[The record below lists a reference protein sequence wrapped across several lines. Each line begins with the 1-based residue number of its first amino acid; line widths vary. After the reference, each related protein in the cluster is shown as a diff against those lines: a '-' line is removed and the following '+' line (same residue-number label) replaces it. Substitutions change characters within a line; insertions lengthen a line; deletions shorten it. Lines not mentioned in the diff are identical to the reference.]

1 MIRFPATKPLVY
13 VSYAWRSRTPADE
26 AEAQPAE
33 SPDRE
38 HLVDDLCHVLAQ
50 EDGILVGRDKQLMR
64 TGDSI
69 EDFAADIAKS
79 RLIIAVISKKSL
91 RSDWCMKDELLQAFR
106 RRDFD
111 PEEFG
116 EDVVPLFLDD
126 AMADLEDDESLIDY
140 WVERVEKKGQ
150 RLLRLDPNRTYSPD
164 SWKDMA
170 KFDLIR

>member
-1 MIRFPATKPLVY
+1 MIWFPATKPLVY
-13 VSYAWRSRTPADE
+13 VSYAWRSRTHADE

-38 HLVDDLCHVLAQ
+38 QLVDDLCHVLAQ

-116 EDVVPLFLDD
+116 
-126 AMADLEDDESLIDY
+126 
-140 WVERVEKKGQ
+140 K
-150 RLLRLDPNRTYSPD
+150 T
-164 SWKDMA
+164 
-170 KFDLIR
+170 